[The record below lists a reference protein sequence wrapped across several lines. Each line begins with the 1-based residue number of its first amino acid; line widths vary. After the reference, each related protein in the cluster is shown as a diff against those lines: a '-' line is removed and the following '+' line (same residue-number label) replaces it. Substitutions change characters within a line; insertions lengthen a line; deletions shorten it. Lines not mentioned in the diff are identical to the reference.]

1 MKRLMPVS
9 GSINR
14 IEKCIFRKILP
25 AGPGSRWK
33 FFKFFVENKKNGI
46 SIEFFFSKSNCKI
59 IDSCV

>member
-33 FFKFFVENKKNGI
+33 FFKFFVENKKKWDFNRI
-46 SIEFFFSKSNCKI
+46 FFLEVQLQNY
-59 IDSCV
+59 